1 MPALC
6 FQAITSWL
14 KDKGNESASLQ
25 DENFLAICA
34 VFIKFKGVKAQKSAA
49 IMALPIE
56 RRGQY
61 QWIFMRAY
69 G

>member
-1 MPALC
+1 M
-6 FQAITSWL
+6 
-14 KDKGNESASLQ
+14 N
-25 DENFLAICA
+25 ENFLAICA
-34 VFIKFKGVKAQKSAA
+34 VFIKFKGVNTQKSVA
-49 IMALPIE
+49 IIALPIE